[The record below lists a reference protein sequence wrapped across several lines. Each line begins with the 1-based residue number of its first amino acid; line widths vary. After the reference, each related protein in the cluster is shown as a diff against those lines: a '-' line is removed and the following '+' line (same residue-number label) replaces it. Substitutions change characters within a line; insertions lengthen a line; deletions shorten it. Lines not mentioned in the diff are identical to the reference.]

1 MTRPPTPARPWGT
14 RAGHRCSGGHVTVDD
29 AHTAAYSVALGDTTH
44 IPGGEGCAGMEVF
57 AWRGWSG
64 CDWFEVPV

>member
-1 MTRPPTPARPWGT
+1 M
-14 RAGHRCSGGHVTVDD
+14 TVDD